1 MTRQKRAAR
10 KGTNRGAQVAK
21 DRNRHKVVLPGNP
34 KDKGKQLQ
42 SVVRKTRDAAG
53 GTTHP
58 VSQITF
64 KAEPPQGYTFIPAG
78 NPELTAAL
86 KEFSRQGDHKIFAVT
101 TTPHAARH
109 ELSREVHRI
118 GFHFPTQVVAQ
129 VCSYYGIRLTSGG
142 KVIDESKD
150 DQLFSRVYQRGE
162 RPKVDEPKDQVT
174 INTEAKQTIKDLF
187 PNIPDK
193 DLFQIIKTAF
203 QLGDG
208 KVGTAEEIPLVRR
221 AQLSVVAH
229 IRHVYTDYD
238 KLLRKVAY
246 NDARHAVEQ
255 STLARLVEWR
265 GDDDRADEATKHAAA
280 DALREVIVISD
291 EDDSDSE
298 GSYEPVV
305 HDDVRVEE
313 LATSA
318 YAPAPGRQVS
328 PDPSIQYPGQHI
340 RTASQAARHY
350 RPTQDEI
357 AQRDLSRYAVWD
369 QAKQDYRSSIVQR
382 APTVLERIYEPEIA
396 PRSRVLVPLDP
407 PMSHPSTPA
416 FRTQIPPTSA
426 TRMDYEPHPTRAPS
440 PPSFIRDHNGVLY
453 ERIIRRPR
461 DYVPEIISGRF
472 ANSSPHLLPTA
483 RLVRTRPSS
492 PEDFQS
498 RGTRHYGNPH
508 DKGYGTILP
517 SIEGSDG
524 LPLSPR
530 ERRIPFDRSS
540 EPRDMNGPNYDHQHV
555 RDPVPAEY
563 PNGPDY
569 VHKRRRVENLDYHQ
583 PIQEY
588 HTLREA
594 SPIRHGEPTY
604 RSRDQMTH
612 ARIEPRDHFGQPI
625 SPRLAP
631 ERYTNHQPLRDPQN
645 IPYTRTAVDRATFVA
660 EDVRENTRYQGA
672 VVQDYGYNRAV
683 QSTARLPEMEVIQRP
698 VQYESRAHD
707 SMNET
712 RSCDN
717 RAARERNMGVAK
729 EFAQPFSQERRIRHS
744 YRPQP
749 LDPLPRQRVVE
760 YEYPPSTVRSH
771 ALSSHQ

>member
-1 MTRQKRAAR
+1 M
-10 KGTNRGAQVAK
+10 
-21 DRNRHKVVLPGNP
+21 
-34 KDKGKQLQ
+34 
-42 SVVRKTRDAAG
+42 
-53 GTTHP
+53 
-58 VSQITF
+58 
-64 KAEPPQGYTFIPAG
+64 
-78 NPELTAAL
+78 
-86 KEFSRQGDHKIFAVT
+86 
-101 TTPHAARH
+101 
-109 ELSREVHRI
+109 
-118 GFHFPTQVVAQ
+118 
-129 VCSYYGIRLTSGG
+129 
-142 KVIDESKD
+142 IDESKD

-238 KLLRKVAY
+238 KLLRKVPY

-265 GDDDRADEATKHAAA
+265 GDDDEADEATKHAAA

-328 PDPSIQYPGQHI
+328 PDPSTRYPGQNI
-340 RTASQAARHY
+340 RTVPQAVRRY

-369 QAKQDYRSSIVQR
+369 QAKQNYRSSIVQR
-382 APTVLERIYEPEIA
+382 APTVLERIYEPNIA

-407 PMSHPSTPA
+407 PMPHPSTQG
-416 FRTQIPPTSA
+416 FRTQIPPSTS
-426 TRMDYEPHPTRAPS
+426 TRMDYEVSTRLLLLEQPSLLAMPIHTVSNTNRLKPCPPRAPS

-453 ERIIRRPR
+453 ERIVTRPR
-461 DYVPEIISGRF
+461 DYVPDVVPARF
-472 ANSSPHLLPTA
+472 ANSSPLLLPTT

-492 PEDFQS
+492 PEDFQY
-498 RGTRHYGNPH
+498 RGTRHTGNPH
-508 DKGYGTILP
+508 DKGYGTIIP

-530 ERRIPFDRSS
+530 ERRVPLDRSS
-540 EPRDMNGPNYDHQHV
+540 EPRDVNGQTHDHRLV
-555 RDPVPAEY
+555 RDPMPSGY
-563 PNGPDY
+563 QNGPDY
-569 VHKRRRVENLDYHQ
+569 VQKRRRVENIDHHQ

-594 SPIRHGEPTY
+594 SPIRHGEPSY
-604 RSRDQMTH
+604 RSRDHMNH
-612 ARIEPRDHFGQPI
+612 PRIETPREHFGRPI

-631 ERYTNHQPLRDPQN
+631 ERYTNHQPVHDPRDL
-645 IPYTRTAVDRATFVA
+645 PYPGTGVGRAPFVS
-660 EDVRENTRYQGA
+660 EDVRENTRYPGT
-672 VVQDYGYNRAV
+672 VVQDYGYSHAV
-683 QSTARLPEMEVIQRP
+683 QSSTRLPEVEMNQRP
-698 VQYESRAHD
+698 VQYGSRDYEAVVESRAY
-707 SMNET
+707 
-712 RSCDN
+712 DN
-717 RAARERNMGVAK
+717 RAARERNMGLDE
-729 EFAQPFSQERRIRHS
+729 EFAQPFSQEPRIRHS
-744 YRPQP
+744 YHQP
-749 LDPLPRQRVVE
+749 VEALPRQRVVE
-760 YEYPPSTVRSH
+760 YEYPPTTVRPH
-771 ALSSHQ
+771 ALPSYQ